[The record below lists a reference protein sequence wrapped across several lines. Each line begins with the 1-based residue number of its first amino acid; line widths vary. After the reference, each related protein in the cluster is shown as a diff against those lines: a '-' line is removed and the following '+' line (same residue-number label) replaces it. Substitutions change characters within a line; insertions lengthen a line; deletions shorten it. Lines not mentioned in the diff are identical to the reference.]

1 MYAVLR
7 ECRLIEHMEKTI
19 DIERSNSPFSIRYL
33 NDPENIEKLN
43 RFCKDYYEKDIG
55 INISVSAEETKKKES
70 DQVVKQEIPQSV
82 REVLNVFKG
91 ELKENPA
98 G

>member
-1 MYAVLR
+1 MRV
-7 ECRLIEHMEKTI
+7 TI
-19 DIERSNSPFSIRYL
+19 SI
-33 NDPENIEKLN
+33 PE
-43 RFCKDYYEKDIG
+43 
-55 INISVSAEETKKKES
+55 EELKKKES
-70 DQVVKQEIPQSV
+70 VSIEKQELPQSV